1 MGILDRLGILLGVL
15 APLADEFLALP
26 GLGIGD
32 GDGDGEH
39 FGILELVCVL

>member
-15 APLADEFLALP
+15 AALADELLALL
-26 GLGIGD
+26 GLGL

-39 FGILELVCVL
+39 FGILEMVCVL

>member
-15 APLADEFLALP
+15 APLADELLVLL
-26 GLGIGD
+26 GLGLGD
-32 GDGDGEH
+32 GDVEGEH